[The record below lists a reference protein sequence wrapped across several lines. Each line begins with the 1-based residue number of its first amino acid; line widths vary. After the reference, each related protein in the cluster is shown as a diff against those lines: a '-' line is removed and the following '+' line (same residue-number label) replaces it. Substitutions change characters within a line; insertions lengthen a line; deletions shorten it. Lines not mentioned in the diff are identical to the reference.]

1 MAIRLSKKILLLFLV
16 AGLCI
21 GLSQPARA
29 KRPGYLFKVASLA
42 PDGSVWA
49 THFREFADRVSN
61 RTNGEVGFKIYS
73 GGVMGDDRS
82 MYRKMRVGQIHGG
95 GFTMTGIGEVVPDFR
110 VLGIPF
116 LFNSYQEVDRVVER
130 LWPRLKQKFADQG
143 LELMALSEV
152 GFVYTMS
159 SLPIRGLDDLRQ
171 SKCWVPSGDPISMAF
186 LQTARVTPVPLPI
199 QDVLTSL
206 QTGMINT
213 TFNSFYGAIILQ
225 WYPTIKYITDIPFAY
240 AYGAFV
246 LDQRKLA
253 ALPLQYRT
261 IMAEEAR
268 TTFARMLVQTRQ
280 DNVESLQVL
289 QKSGIRLVQP
299 LPETGPEL
307 ERYRQQTVDAIIGTA
322 FSREIYRE
330 LIGYLSEYRRQAGTG
345 PPGGAAGPGTE

>member
-1 MAIRLSKKILLLFLV
+1 MGMRISKKILLLLLV

-21 GLSQPARA
+21 GLSQPAEA
-29 KRPGYLFKVASLA
+29 KRPKYLFKVASLA

-49 THFREFADRVSN
+49 THFREFANRVSK
-61 RTNGEVGFKIYS
+61 RTNGEVGFKIYP

-116 LFNSYQEVDRVVER
+116 LFNSYQEVDRVVEK
-130 LWPRLKQKFADQG
+130 LWPGLQQKFADQG

-159 SLPIRGLDDLRQ
+159 SLPIRSLDDLRQ

-186 LQTARVTPVPLPI
+186 LQTARVAPVVLPI
-199 QDVLTSL
+199 QDVLSSL

-213 TFNSFYGAIILQ
+213 IFNSYYGAIILQ

-246 LDQRKLA
+246 LDRRKFA
-253 ALPLQYRT
+253 ALPPQYRT

-268 TTFARMLVQTRQ
+268 ATFARMLVQTRQ

-289 QKSGIRLVQP
+289 QKNGIRLVQP

-307 ERYRQQTVDAIIGTA
+307 EQYRRQSVDKMIGTA
-322 FSREIYRE
+322 FSREIYGE
-330 LIGYLSEYRRQAGTG
+330 LIGYLSEYRRQAETG
-345 PPGGAAGPGTE
+345 PPGGAARPGTE